1 MMRQMRENT
10 KWIMLI
16 TAAAFVA
23 LMVFEWGMDASGQS
37 GGAGDVGRVGS
48 TNVSVIDYQNVYRNL
63 YDQISRAQDEPIS
76 TAQNR
81 EIEDLAW
88 NEIVNQIL
96 IQQELERRGIRVS
109 DDEIRAA
116 VRTSPPEGLRDD
128 PAFQTDGQFDPQRWQ
143 EFLASA
149 AQDPF
154 FLQQLEQYYRD
165 VIPRSKLVSQ
175 LTSGVFISDERLWQ
189 EFREQNEEVEVSFIA
204 LSAADRVA
212 DAEVPVSRDEVE
224 RYYRE
229 NRDDFAIPAA
239 ARIRYVSMTKAPTA
253 ADTVAAEE
261 RAQRVSERL
270 DEGESFDDLV
280 DLESDDRQSAAEGGA
295 LPPITR
301 DSEWPENFVDAV
313 FSLPVGEV
321 SEPLRTPTGWHIVEV
336 LSRDEDQVE
345 ARHIF
350 ISLDRTTDS
359 EIRLLTRAD
368 SLETLGRNM
377 TLDEAASRMGLSVQE
392 GEITEDFAIL
402 PGIGNADEAQSWIF
416 EEQEGAPGEVS
427 PVFETRD
434 AFYMLEVTGQS
445 PAGFLSLDDVAGE
458 IESRI
463 RLERKVER
471 TLEEARGL
479 RDEIQGGAT
488 LEAVAERLGLEV
500 NSTEPFTRMDFV
512 PGLGN
517 RNGAIGAAFSRQ
529 PGEIAGPVRVGSQ
542 VFVIRVEDRIE
553 ADRELWEIQKP
564 FQRAQRTAQIRQ
576 ERLDRW
582 IDGLRE
588 VTRIRDNRAAY
599 FRMVEQQADRP
610 QIPLAF

>member
-96 IQQELERRGIRVS
+96 IQQELDRRGIRVS

-128 PAFQTDGQFDPQRWQ
+128 PAFQTEGQFDPERWQ
-143 EFLASA
+143 QFLASA

-175 LTSGVFISDERLWQ
+175 LTSGVFISDERLWR
-189 EFREQNEEVEVSFIA
+189 EFQEQNEQAEVSFIA
-204 LSAADRVA
+204 LSADARVA
-212 DAEVPVSRDEVE
+212 DSEVPVSRDEVE
-224 RYYRE
+224 SYYRE

-239 ARIRYVSMTKAPTA
+239 ARIRFVAMTKAPTA

-261 RAQRVSERL
+261 RAQRVYERL
-270 DEGESFDDLV
+270 QEGESFTDLV
-280 DLESDDRQSAAEGGA
+280 DLESDDRQSAAQGGE
-295 LPPITR
+295 LPPFTR
-301 DSEWPENFVDAV
+301 GAWPEAFEEAAFN
-313 FSLPVGEV
+313 LPIGEV
-321 SEPLRTPTGWHIVEV
+321 SEPIRTPTGWHVLEV
-336 LSRDEDQVE
+336 LSREDDQVE

-368 SLETLGRNM
+368 SLETLGRNV

-402 PGIGNADEAQSWIF
+402 PGVGNADEAQTWIF
-416 EEQEGAPGEVS
+416 EEGEGAPGEVS

-445 PAGFLSLDDVAGE
+445 RSGFLSVDDVAGE
-458 IESRI
+458 IEARI
-463 RLERKVER
+463 RLEQKVER
-471 TLEEARGL
+471 TMEEARGL
-479 RDEIQGGAT
+479 RDDIRGSAT
-488 LEAVAERLGLEV
+488 LEAVAERIGVEV
-500 NSTEPFTRMDFV
+500 NTTEPFTRLDFV

-517 RNGAIGAAFSRQ
+517 RNAAIGAAFSRQ
-529 PGEIAGPVRVGSQ
+529 SGDIAGPVRVGSQ
-542 VFVIRVEDRIE
+542 VFLIRIEDRVE
-553 ADRELWEIQKP
+553 ADREMWEIQKP

-588 VTRIRDNRAAY
+588 VTLIRDNRAEY

>member
-63 YDQISRAQDEPIS
+63 YDQISRSQDEPIS

-143 EFLASA
+143 QFLGSA

-189 EFREQNEEVEVSFIA
+189 EFREQNEQVEVSFVA
-204 LSAADRVA
+204 LSAANRVA
-212 DAEVPVSRDEVE
+212 DSEVPVSRDDVE
-224 RYYRE
+224 AYYRE

-239 ARIRYVSMTKAPTA
+239 AQIRFVSMTKAPTA

-261 RAQRVSERL
+261 RAQRIYERIQ
-270 DEGESFDDLV
+270 EGESFEDLV
-280 DLESDDRQSAAEGGA
+280 DLESDDRQSAAQGGQ
-295 LPPITR
+295 LPPFSR
-301 DSEWPENFVDAV
+301 GAWPEAFEEAAFN
-313 FSLPVGEV
+313 LPIGEV
-321 SEPLRTPTGWHIVEV
+321 SEPIRTPTGWHVLEV
-336 LSRDEDQVE
+336 LSREDDQVE

-350 ISLDRTTDS
+350 VSLDRTTDS

-368 SLETLGRNM
+368 SLETMGRNM

-402 PGIGNADEAQSWIF
+402 PGVGNADEAQIWIF
-416 EEQEGAPGEVS
+416 EEGEGAPGEVS
-427 PVFETRD
+427 PVFETRE

-445 PAGFLSLDDVAGE
+445 RAGFLSVDDVAGE
-458 IESRI
+458 IEARI

-471 TLEEARGL
+471 TMEEARGL
-479 RDEIQGGAT
+479 RDEIRGSAS
-488 LEAVAERLGLEV
+488 LEAVAERIGVEV
-500 NSTEPFTRMDFV
+500 NTSEPFTRLDFV

-517 RNGAIGAAFSRQ
+517 RNAAVGAAFSRQ

-542 VFVIRVEDRIE
+542 VFLIRVEDRIE
-553 ADRELWEIQKP
+553 ADRETWEIQKP

-588 VTRIRDNRAAY
+588 VTRIRDNRAEY
-599 FRMVEQQADRP
+599 FRMAEEQADQP
-610 QIPLAF
+610 QIPMAF

>member
-63 YDQISRAQDEPIS
+63 YDQISRSQDEPIS

-143 EFLASA
+143 QFLGSA

-189 EFREQNEEVEVSFIA
+189 EFREQNEQVEVSFVA
-204 LSAADRVA
+204 LSAANRVA
-212 DAEVPVSRDEVE
+212 DSEVPVSRDDVE
-224 RYYRE
+224 AYYRE

-239 ARIRYVSMTKAPTA
+239 AQIRFVSMTKAPTA

-261 RAQRVSERL
+261 RAQRIYERIQ
-270 DEGESFDDLV
+270 EGESFEDLV
-280 DLESDDRQSAAEGGA
+280 DLESDDRQSAAQGGQ
-295 LPPITR
+295 LPPFSR
-301 DSEWPENFVDAV
+301 GAWPEAFEEAAFN
-313 FSLPVGEV
+313 LPIGEV
-321 SEPLRTPTGWHIVEV
+321 SEPIRTPTGWHVLEV
-336 LSRDEDQVE
+336 LSREDDQVE

-350 ISLDRTTDS
+350 VSLDRTTDS

-368 SLETLGRNM
+368 SLETMGRNM

-402 PGIGNADEAQSWIF
+402 PGVGNADEAQIWIF
-416 EEQEGAPGEVS
+416 EEGEGAPGEVS
-427 PVFETRD
+427 PVFETRE

-445 PAGFLSLDDVAGE
+445 RAGFLSVDDVAGE
-458 IESRI
+458 IEARI

-471 TLEEARGL
+471 TMEEARGL
-479 RDEIQGGAT
+479 RDEIRGSAS
-488 LEAVAERLGLEV
+488 LEAVAERIGVEV
-500 NSTEPFTRMDFV
+500 NTSEPFTRLDFV

-517 RNGAIGAAFSRQ
+517 RNAAVGAAFSRQ

-542 VFVIRVEDRIE
+542 VFLIRVEDRIE
-553 ADRELWEIQKP
+553 ADRETWEIQKP

-588 VTRIRDNRAAY
+588 VTRIRDNRAEY

-610 QIPLAF
+610 QIPMAF